1 MKKNGMGKTISL
13 AVKIYAV
20 LFGSVCYC
28 LYFLINKKLPDS
40 SMTSGIVFMML
51 AFQSVVLSVDTS
63 MVINN
68 LKKTKENME
77 YFKNDD
83 TKNSHE

>member
-1 MKKNGMGKTISL
+1 MKNNGTGKIISL
-13 AVKIYAV
+13 AIKIYAV

-28 LYFLINKKLPDS
+28 LYFLINKKLPDAG
-40 SMTSGIVFMML
+40 MTSGIVFMML

-77 YFKNDD
+77 YLKNDNI
-83 TKNSHE
+83 KNTD